1 MNEETR
7 LRQVHGE
14 GQSIWLDNLSRR
26 LLRSGQLERLRDR
39 GVSGITSNPTIFQK
53 AISDSS
59 VYDDSLRRLVAAG
72 RTPEEIVWDL
82 MTEDVTAAADVLRP
96 VYETTGGADGFV
108 SIEVSPTVAHSAEA
122 TVAMV
127 RELRERC
134 ARPNVMVKIPA
145 TTEGVAAIRTAIA
158 EGAKINVTLIFA
170 VSRYEE
176 VVDAFLSG
184 LEDLAGKGGD
194 VSEVRSVASFFV
206 SRVDAKVDGAIDERL
221 GTATPD
227 EQARLGELRG
237 RIGIA
242 NSKMAY
248 ERFKQLHS
256 GPRWEALARMGA
268 RPQRCLWASTS
279 VKDPHYP
286 DTMYVD
292 SLIGPGTVD
301 TLPEKALEAFI
312 DHGQVR
318 RTLDADL
325 PAARR
330 ELDQLRALQI
340 DLDSITDEL
349 EEEGIRIFARS
360 YQELGEAL
368 AKEVEELGRGVSR
381 S

>member
-1 MNEETR
+1 MSEEER
-7 LRQVHGE
+7 LRQAHGE

-26 LLRSGQLERLRDR
+26 LLQSGQLERLRNR
-39 GVSGITSNPTIFQK
+39 GVSGITSNPTIFQR

-59 VYDDSLRRLVAAG
+59 VYDDSLRRLVAA
-72 RTPEEIVWDL
+72 RRKPEELVWDL
-82 MTEDVTAAADVLRP
+82 MIEDVTAAADVLRP
-96 VYETTGGADGFV
+96 VYEKTGGDDGFV
-108 SIEVSPTVAHSAEA
+108 SIEVSPTVAHSAES

-127 RELRERC
+127 RELRDRC

-145 TTEGVAAIRTAIA
+145 TSEGVVAIRTAIA
-158 EGAKINVTLIFA
+158 EGARINVTLIFA

-176 VVDAFLSG
+176 VVGAFLSG
-184 LEDLAGKGGD
+184 LEELAAKGGD

-206 SRVDAKVDGAIDERL
+206 SRVDSKVDSRIDERL
-221 GTATPD
+221 ATATSE
-227 EQARLGELRG
+227 EQARLGRLRG

-242 NSKMAY
+242 NSKLAY

-256 GPRWEALARMGA
+256 GGRWEALARLGA
-268 RPQRCLWASTS
+268 HPQRCLWASTS
-279 VKDPHYP
+279 VKDPNYP

-292 SLIGPGTVD
+292 SLIGPDTID

-312 DHGQVR
+312 DHGEVR

-325 PAARR
+325 PRARH
-330 ELDQLRALQI
+330 ELDELRALKV

-360 YQELGEAL
+360 YAELEEVL
-368 AKEVEELGRGVSR
+368 AKEADRMGGEVSK